1 MIFFCVTVDTIPPL
15 SGLTYFLTKSQR
27 DEGSPSIVEV
37 YLQQCPEC
45 EHILQP
51 LRWGKE
57 RRTHDVVSSMCF
69 TCLHMCI
76 LGTRS
81 IHPWYGP
88 HTSYASKIIPRSG
101 IISRILGLLET
112 NMYCLTI
119 LQQFSLPFQL
129 LLCFQCL
136 EQVLLFTASTD
147 GHQCINSSAGS
158 KLVQSILRNHMR
170 PVYSSLVTTAPM
182 MLIAACLKLLTAM
195 VTQGPR
201 SAREVQQTFNF
212 GYKPLEFLPHKSHHI
227 QVRALLITSLDCV
240 ATVSVFQC

>member
-1 MIFFCVTVDTIPPL
+1 MIFCVTVDTILPL
-15 SGLTYFLTKSQR
+15 SGLTYFLITSQR

-37 YLQQCPEC
+37 YLQRCPEC

-57 RRTHDVVSSMCF
+57 RCTHDVVSSVCF

-119 LQQFSLPFQL
+119 LQSFLFLFSCYSASSVLSRSSCSQPPLMAINASIL
-129 LLCFQCL
+129 LL
-136 EQVLLFTASTD
+136 
-147 GHQCINSSAGS
+147 
-158 KLVQSILRNHMR
+158 
-170 PVYSSLVTTAPM
+170 AP
-182 MLIAACLKLLTAM
+182 
-195 VTQGPR
+195 
-201 SAREVQQTFNF
+201 N
-212 GYKPLEFLPHKSHHI
+212 
-227 QVRALLITSLDCV
+227 
-240 ATVSVFQC
+240 